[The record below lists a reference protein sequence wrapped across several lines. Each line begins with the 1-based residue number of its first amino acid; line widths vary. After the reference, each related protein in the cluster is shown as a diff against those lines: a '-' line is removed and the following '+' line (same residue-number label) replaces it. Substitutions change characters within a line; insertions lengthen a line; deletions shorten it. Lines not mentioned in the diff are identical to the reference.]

1 MPTTF
6 TSRTIKGKY
15 LIYLFA
21 FLLLEAAIAW
31 DIARERRSLLESY
44 IR

>member
-1 MPTTF
+1 MPTIF
-6 TSRTIKGKY
+6 TSRTVKGKY

-21 FLLLEAAIAW
+21 FVLLEAAIAW
-31 DIARERRSLLESY
+31 NIARERRSLLESY